1 VLSTPF
7 DPIID
12 ERPAVRCAAF
22 TASSQGDRV
31 EGIQMDARPLVV
43 TDDED
48 LLDELL
54 RIAAAAGVEINHAR
68 TADSRA
74 FWRSAPVVL
83 LDARQVRGAVLARLP
98 RRSGVIVVSASEPD
112 GNVWEHCVLLGVERT
127 VLLPQAEDLL
137 VAVLADSVHRG
148 PGGGRVVSVIG
159 ARGGAGSSMLAAA
172 VAVAGLRSGAGVV
185 LADCDPWG
193 AGLDVLLGLE
203 SDPGLRWPDL
213 ATPVGRVPVD
223 ALHESLPSV
232 DGPRRRPAARHPWR
246 GPEPGVLSVLSF
258 GRDDNDGAATPPD
271 TLTVVIDA
279 CRRAGELAV
288 LDVPRTAD
296 PLGDLALEN
305 SDLVVMVATADLFAC
320 YAARRIV
327 DRIDLAGARAGLVVR
342 GPSPGG
348 LGADDLARSLELP
361 LIAHMRPQPHLAR
374 DVELGH
380 PPGEDPR
387 SPLGRAARR
396 ILAAVSSPQLPG

>member
-1 VLSTPF
+1 M
-7 DPIID
+7 
-12 ERPAVRCAAF
+12 E
-22 TASSQGDRV
+22 
-31 EGIQMDARPLVV
+31 ARPLVI
-43 TDDED
+43 TGDEE

-83 LDARQVRGAVLARLP
+83 LDARQVRGAVLAGLP

-137 VAVLADSVHRG
+137 VAVLADSLHRG

-159 ARGGAGSSMLAAA
+159 ARGGVGASVLAAA

-203 SDPGLRWPDL
+203 SDPGLRWSDL
-213 ATPVGRVPVD
+213 ATPAGRVPAD
-223 ALHESLPSV
+223 ALHASLPSV
-232 DGPRRRPAARHPWR
+232 ARSGPAGSRHRWR

-258 GRDDNDGAATPPD
+258 GREDTTAAPPPLD
-271 TLTVVIDA
+271 TLAVVLDA
-279 CRRAGELAV
+279 CRRAGEIAV
-288 LDVPRTAD
+288 LDLPRAAD
-296 PLGDLALEN
+296 PLSDLALEN
-305 SDLVVMVATADLFAC
+305 SDLVVVVATADLFSC
-320 YAARRIV
+320 YAGRRV
-327 DRIDLAGARAGLVVR
+327 LDRIDAVGTRAGLVVR

-361 LIAHMRPQPHLAR
+361 LIAQMRPQPHLAR
-374 DVELGH
+374 DVEFGQA
-380 PPGEDPR
+380 PGEDPR
-387 SPLGRAARR
+387 SPLGRAA
-396 ILAAVSSPQLPG
+396 AAVLQVTAGPDPLP